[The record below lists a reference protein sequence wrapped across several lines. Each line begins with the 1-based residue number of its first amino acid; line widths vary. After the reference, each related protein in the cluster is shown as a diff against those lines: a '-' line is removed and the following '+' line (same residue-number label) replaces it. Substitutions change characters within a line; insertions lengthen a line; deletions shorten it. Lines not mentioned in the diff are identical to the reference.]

1 MLTMKTLTR
10 LLSLLTLLVMAACG
24 GGGGSSGACQ
34 FNCGTPGN
42 PPPSTVDV
50 ADLDVQLAPGTIVNN
65 GTATATATITALD
78 ANRAAVKGVAVT
90 VSVDTGLVTVGSS
103 ATTGNVTDSAGKVLA
118 TVSLGS
124 NLALRKITLT
134 AEAGAIKRT
143 NTLQVVD
150 SPTSAKPTSLELIA
164 NATAVGTG
172 GDGVIVRAFVKDA
185 NNNALPGSPVSF
197 STNTGTLATVS
208 TVTDPGGA
216 AAATLFAGADKS
228 NRVATVTVTAGTIT
242 STLKVPVNGT
252 KLTLS
257 GPSSL
262 ILGNS
267 AQFDVAVVDSKANP
281 VPNVTVTGVSS
292 LSNTL
297 TASSTTTDSNGN
309 IRFTYAATRAGTDSL
324 VFSGVGASVSPVTA
338 LIVSGQDF
346 AFTSPTAS
354 TKVAVNTTQA
364 VTVLLRS
371 GGVPQAGAQINF
383 AATGGTLSAPSG
395 LTNSAGQASVNFS
408 SSSAGPVTVQATVAG
423 GGATQTVTTLPLIVI
438 ATVPSKLVLQIS
450 PTALPPNLGTSATNQ
465 AKAVAKVTDAAGNPV
480 EGVVVNFTRV
490 VDPSGGELLQASATT
505 DSSGQASASYKSGSQ
520 STANNGVVL
529 AAAVA
534 NTLNVSGQANLT
546 VNQSAL
552 FIALGTG
559 NVISNADPQT
569 YKKDWVVYV
578 TDANGIAVSGV
589 TLTIKAVPTSYLVG
603 QLKWNGVTWAYPLLG
618 PIWSCRNEDTNGNGI
633 LDPGEDDNG
642 DGVLWPGNVVAVT
655 PSTVQTVDGRATIS
669 LQYGESYAPWIRL
682 RLTASATV
690 FGTESKTDAEFVV
703 PVDPED
709 YNKEA
714 ATPAGVVSPF
724 GTAPKGNALAN
735 KACIQIVPALTSP

>member
-1 MLTMKTLTR
+1 MLTMKNLMR
-10 LLSLLTLLVMAACG
+10 LFSLLTVLLMAACS
-24 GGGGSSGACQ
+24 GGGGSNGACQ
-34 FNCGTPGN
+34 FNCTPGGGTA
-42 PPPSTVDV
+42 PPGAV
-50 ADLDVQLAPGTIVNN
+50 ASELDVQLSPGTIVNN

-78 ANRAAVKGVAVT
+78 ANRAAISGVPII
-90 VSVDTGLVTVGSS
+90 VSVDTGLVTVGN
-103 ATTGNVTDSAGKVLA
+103 GGKTDASGKLVA
-118 TVSLGS
+118 TVSAGS

-134 AEAGAIKRT
+134 AEAGTVKRT
-143 NTLQVVD
+143 NTVQVVD

-172 GDGVIVRAFVKDA
+172 GDGVVVRAFVKDA

-197 STNTGTLATVS
+197 STSTGTLATVS

-281 VPNVTVTGVSS
+281 VPNVAVTGVSS
-292 LSNTL
+292 LGNAL
-297 TASSTTTDSNGN
+297 TASSPTTDSNGN
-309 IRFTYAATRAGTDSL
+309 IRFTYAATKSGTDNL
-324 VFSGVGASVSPVTA
+324 AFSGVGASVSPVTA
-338 LIVSGQDF
+338 LVVSGQDF
-346 AFTSPTAS
+346 AFSAPAAS

-371 GGVPQAGAQINF
+371 GGVPQAGATINF
-383 AATGGTLSAPSG
+383 AATGGTLSAPDAV
-395 LTNSAGQASVNFS
+395 TNSAGQASVNFS

-423 GGATQTVTTLPLIVI
+423 GGATQTVTTLPLVVI

-480 EGVVVNFTRV
+480 EGVVVNFTRI

-505 DSSGQASASYKSGSQ
+505 DASGQATASYKSGSQ

-529 AAAVA
+529 GAAVA
-534 NTLNVSGQANLT
+534 NALNVTGQANLT

-559 NVISNADPQT
+559 NVITNLDPQT
-569 YKKDWVVYV
+569 YNKDWVTYV
-578 TDANGIAVSGV
+578 TDANGIAVNGV
-589 TLTIKAVPTSYLVG
+589 TLTIKAVPISYLVG
-603 QLKWNGVTWAYPLLG
+603 RLA
-618 PIWSCRNEDTNGNGI
+618 WSGTVWTYAKGLYECRNEDANGNGI
-633 LDPGEDDNG
+633 LDTGEDDNK
-642 DGVLWPGNVVAVT
+642 DNVLWPGNVIAVT
-655 PSTVQTVDGRATIS
+655 PSTVQTVNGRALIS
-669 LQYGESYAPWIRL
+669 LQYGESYAPWVRL
-682 RLTASATV
+682 LLTASATV
-690 FGTESKTDAEFVV
+690 SGTESKTTAQFVV
-703 PVDPED
+703 DGFAD
-709 YNKEA
+709 DFNKE
-714 ATPAGVVSPF
+714 TVPPAGVVSPYGQF
-724 GTAPKGNALAN
+724 PSPA
-735 KACIQIVPALTSP
+735 ALTSGACKLIF